1 MRPDFAAWSA
11 PDGGRPVEL
20 SVLIPAYNEESCLGA
35 LVRETACVLHGTGKS
50 FEILVVDDGSSDW
63 TPRLLNDLRA
73 EIAELRAVRLAN
85 NSGHWILCRR
95 DPALAAQGKNPL
107 QLDSKAPSVDLKSY
121 IYNETRYKM
130 LVKSNPEAA
139 AKLLELA
146 QAEVQR
152 DWAKYA
158 KLADLAPAAPAAPKA

>member
-73 EIAELRAVRLAN
+73 EVAELRAVRLVV
-85 NSGHWILCRR
+85 NSGQSAALCAACRTGANTTSDNCGAAVDR
-95 DPALAAQGKNPL
+95 KRTTAQPTAKPANPRPT
-107 QLDSKAPSVDLKSY
+107 ATPVG
-121 IYNETRYKM
+121 
-130 LVKSNPEAA
+130 
-139 AKLLELA
+139 
-146 QAEVQR
+146 
-152 DWAKYA
+152 
-158 KLADLAPAAPAAPKA
+158 